1 MENKATVINL
11 IMWKVKFLKQ
21 QMNLFLT

>member
-11 IMWKVKFLKQ
+11 IMW
-21 QMNLFLT
+21 

>member
-1 MENKATVINL
+1 MENKATVIHL

-21 QMNLFLT
+21 QMNIFLT